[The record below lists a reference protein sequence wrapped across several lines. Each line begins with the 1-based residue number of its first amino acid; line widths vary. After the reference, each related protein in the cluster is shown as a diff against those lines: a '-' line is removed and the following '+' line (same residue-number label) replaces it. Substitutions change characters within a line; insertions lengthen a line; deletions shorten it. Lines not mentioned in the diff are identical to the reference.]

1 MLKKYSFGKIFSGY
15 EKNTMVILSFV
26 EVITMTKQQGYGKT
40 TSGASIQKAKQASA
54 GYGAEFSTE
63 STDVQ
68 QVRKQNAQAEARKSQ
83 ASSNFGSQSQSQQ

>member
-1 MLKKYSFGKIFSGY
+1 MLKKYSFRGIFSGY
-15 EKNTMVILSFV
+15 EEKRMVILSLV
-26 EVITMTKQQGYGKT
+26 EVITMNKQQGYGKT

-63 STDVQ
+63 TDVQ
-68 QVRKQNAQAEARKSQ
+68 QVRQQNAQAAARKAQ